1 MPVPTPFREN
11 LRGIAAISA
20 CNLLFLIND
29 TQMKLVSTELP
40 LGEIM
45 LLRGCLAAA
54 WLSLIVALTG
64 TRVQLGVLAN
74 RAVFWRTVAEIASA
88 YLYLVALFQ
97 IPIANANTILQVV
110 PLMVTAAAAVFL
122 KEPVGWRRWSAIAV
136 GFAGVLIV
144 IRPGLSGFN
153 EFSLL
158 ALAAAA
164 FIALRD
170 MTTRIMPRG
179 VPTLMIALLTA
190 VTVTVSGPIYGVITG
205 EHWIMPSGRAV
216 ALLASAS
223 IFLIGGYLTAVDFMR
238 HGDIAVV
245 APFRYTVI
253 IWAVIVGFLVW
264 REVPDTLMVVGT
276 LVIIATGVYTFHRE
290 RLIAMRAAAPIA
302 EEEPSRP
309 LA

>member
-1 MPVPTPFREN
+1 MASPAPFREN
-11 LRGIAAISA
+11 LRGIVAISA

-29 TQMKLVSTELP
+29 TLMKLVSTDLP
-40 LGEIM
+40 LGEIL
-45 LLRGCLAAA
+45 LLRGLMATA
-54 WLSLIVALTG
+54 WLALIVAFTG
-64 TRVQLGVLAN
+64 AHVRLGVLVN
-74 RAVFWRTVAEIASA
+74 RAMFWRTVAEVASA
-88 YLYLVALFQ
+88 YLYLLALFQ

-110 PLMVTAAAAVFL
+110 PLMVTASAAIFL
-122 KEPVGWRRWSAIAV
+122 REEVGWRRWTAIAV

-153 EFSLL
+153 MFSVL

-179 VPTLMIALLTA
+179 VPTLMIALITSFA
-190 VTVTVSGPIYGVITG
+190 VTVSGPIYGLIAG
-205 EHWIMPSGRAV
+205 EHWIVPSGRAAV
-216 ALLASAS
+216 LLFSAS
-223 IFLIGGYLTAVDFMR
+223 IFLIGAYLTAVDFMR

-253 IWAVIVGFLVW
+253 VWAVIVGFLVW
-264 REVPDTLMVVGT
+264 REVPDALMVIGT
-276 LVIIATGVYTFHRE
+276 LIIIATGVYTFRRE
-290 RLIAMRAAAPIA
+290 RLLAMQGAIAPPD
-302 EEEPSRP
+302 EEPNRP